1 MVGPYPTV
9 VPRDSRCAYVASHI
23 LSVHCGILMVDMEFS
38 NNAHKLAFHMLKKN
52 TFTHQPCYWVW
63 QAALIL
69 SNLPRELVGDP
80 IPVERIYDCVNV
92 ILSYQ
97 VRLSL
102 YGWNPS
108 IHMVLHIDWNPLI
121 CYNLQDFSQGTLGG
135 YSICFSFFILSSLVV
150 HGCFAECTWRVS
162 YLWTHPIL
170 CLAGG

>member
-1 MVGPYPTV
+1 MPGLFQVETMVGPYPTV

-102 YGWNPS
+102 YG
-108 IHMVLHIDWNPLI
+108 
-121 CYNLQDFSQGTLGG
+121 
-135 YSICFSFFILSSLVV
+135 
-150 HGCFAECTWRVS
+150 
-162 YLWTHPIL
+162 
-170 CLAGG
+170 

>member
-1 MVGPYPTV
+1 MPGLFQVETMVGPYLTV
-9 VPRDSRCAYVASHI
+9 VLRDSRCAYVASHI

-38 NNAHKLAFHMLKKN
+38 SNAHKLAFHMLKEN

-97 VRLSL
+97 VRLSF
-102 YGWNPS
+102 YG
-108 IHMVLHIDWNPLI
+108 
-121 CYNLQDFSQGTLGG
+121 
-135 YSICFSFFILSSLVV
+135 
-150 HGCFAECTWRVS
+150 
-162 YLWTHPIL
+162 
-170 CLAGG
+170 